1 MKRYI
6 RSASEGNARK
16 EMMIVKKAL
25 QAAFDAI
32 DSCDATIYDMF
43 KLDSLQDSLDTSIR
57 ELAYAVE
64 SQEV

>member
-25 QAAFDAI
+25 QSAFDAI

-43 KLDSLQDSLDTSIR
+43 KLDSLQDSLDISIR
-57 ELAYAVE
+57 ELASAIE
-64 SQEV
+64 SQEA

>member
-32 DSCDATIYDMF
+32 DSCDSTIYDTF
-43 KLDSLQDSLDTSIR
+43 KLDSLQDSLDISIR
-57 ELAYAVE
+57 ELASAIE
-64 SQEV
+64 SQEA

>member
-43 KLDSLQDSLDTSIR
+43 KLDSLQDSLDISIR
-57 ELAYAVE
+57 ELADAIE
-64 SQEV
+64 SQEA

>member
-43 KLDSLQDSLDTSIR
+43 KLDSLQDSLDISIR
-57 ELAYAVE
+57 ELASAIE
-64 SQEV
+64 SQEA